1 MTYQHCFADGTAA
14 DLPVGKVVCVGRN
27 YAEHAKEL
35 NNPVP
40 TEPLLFI
47 KPSTA
52 ITPLA
57 EPIVLRPSRGPVHY
71 ETEMALLIGT
81 RLSGEVSEAEARQA
95 IAGVGLALDLTLREL
110 QDQLK
115 AKGHPWER
123 AKAFDGACP
132 LSLFVPIAKVA
143 ELDSLGLELQ
153 INGQLRQQGNAAQMI
168 TPILRL
174 LQQIAEVFTLL
185 PGDVVIT
192 GTPAGVGV
200 LQDGDRL
207 QLAMPGLL
215 EQATQVRGC
224 CVPACVELC
233 SPRLPETLTAGLTEC
248 RC

>member
-1 MTYQHCFADGTAA
+1 MTYQHCFADGTPV

-35 NNPVP
+35 NNPIP
-40 TEPLLFI
+40 AEPLLFI

-52 ITPLA
+52 IAPLA
-57 EPIVLRPSRGPVHY
+57 EPIVLSPSRGPVHY
-71 ETEMALLIGT
+71 ETEIALLIGT
-81 RLSGEVSEAEARQA
+81 RLSGDVSEAEACQA

-132 LSLFVPIAKVA
+132 LSLFVPVA
-143 ELDSLGLELQ
+143 DVPGLSELSLELQ
-153 INGQLRQQGNAAQMI
+153 INGTLRQQGSAEQMI
-168 TPILRL
+168 TPIPRL

-200 LQDGDRL
+200 LHAGDQL
-207 QLAMPGLL
+207 QAAIPGLL
-215 EQATQVRGC
+215 AQATAVR
-224 CVPACVELC
+224 A
-233 SPRLPETLTAGLTEC
+233 
-248 RC
+248 

>member
-1 MTYQHCFADGTAA
+1 MNYQHRYADGSPA

-40 TEPLLFI
+40 TEPLLFL

-52 ITPLA
+52 IVPLA
-57 EPIVLRPSRGPVHY
+57 ESIVLNPSRGPVHY
-71 ETEMALLIGT
+71 ETEIALLIGST
-81 RLSGEVSEAEARQA
+81 LSGEVNEAEATAA

-132 LSLFVPIAKVA
+132 LSVFIPATSAPQLDDIA
-143 ELDSLGLELQ
+143 LQ
-153 INGQLRQQGNAAQMI
+153 LRINGEVRQQGRSAQMI
-168 TPILRL
+168 TPIAIL
-174 LQQIAEVFTLL
+174 LQQISTVFTLL

-192 GTPAGVGV
+192 GTPAGVGI
-200 LQDGDRL
+200 LHAGDRL
-207 QLAMPGLL
+207 DLSIPGQL
-215 EQATQVRGC
+215 
-224 CVPACVELC
+224 EL
-233 SPRLPETLTAGLTEC
+233 STSVQG
-248 RC
+248 